1 MVFQWDTL
9 KTVTNKGTRK
19 DPACMKSG
27 FSVCLEK
34 RRNSHHMEEV
44 YFPKTARRT
53 DAFTLADYTSQCVA
67 EQLTLIEQGI
77 FQMTHPVHYLNS
89 KALGVSVALT
99 MSGARTPS
107 IMRSAI
113 CVPLAI
119 LYYLIQNGR
128 IKYRYFCNIR
138 NLHYNYIIYDC
149 IWKKK
154 YLECCLIQ

>member
-1 MVFQWDTL
+1 M
-9 KTVTNKGTRK
+9 TNKGTRK

-107 IMRSAI
+107 IMRSAFFI
-113 CVPLAI
+113 ALVI
-119 LYYLIQNGR
+119 LYSLIQNCR
-128 IKYRYFCNIR
+128 IKFSRKIE
-138 NLHYNYIIYDC
+138 IYSTM
-149 IWKKK
+149 ILFMTIFEKK
-154 YLECCLIQ
+154 YVGNVV

>member
-1 MVFQWDTL
+1 M
-9 KTVTNKGTRK
+9 TNKGTRK

-107 IMRSAI
+107 IMR
-113 CVPLAI
+113 LAFFIALVI
-119 LYYLIQNGR
+119 LYSLIQNCR
-128 IKYRYFCNIR
+128 IKFSRKIE
-138 NLHYNYIIYDC
+138 IYSTM
-149 IWKKK
+149 ILFMTIFEKK
-154 YLECCLIQ
+154 YVGNVVWYNRFDTCPAYF

>member
-128 IKYRYFCNIR
+128 IKYFCNIR
-138 NLHYNYIIYDC
+138 NLHYNYFIYDYLE
-149 IWKKK
+149 KKI
-154 YLECCLIQ
+154 LECCLIQ